1 MVAGE
6 RDLVAEFEAAYA
18 ATPPWDIGRPQL
30 AFASLAAEGRL
41 GARVLDVGCGTG
53 EHVLMAAQAGCDAV
67 GIDIS
72 PSAIHLAEAK
82 ARERG
87 IRARF
92 EVGDARQL
100 HSPRDQFETVLDCG
114 LFHIFDDDDREPF
127 VESLG
132 RVLRPGGRY
141 VMLCFSDEEP
151 PGWGRRAESHRP
163 RSVRRSPEGGKSRP
177 SRPRSFR
184 DHPTRTSARVVR
196 IDQAQLSRRSPTSIS
211 SSAHRDRV
219 PFRSAS
225 GPPGRIAPHR

>member
-1 MVAGE
+1 MTEE

-18 ATPPWDIGRPQL
+18 TPPPWDIGRPQP

-72 PSAIHLAEAK
+72 TSAIRLAEAK

-92 EVGDARQL
+92 EVGDARRL
-100 HSPRDQFETVLDCG
+100 ASPGEQFDTVLDCG
-114 LFHIFDDDDREPF
+114 LFHVFADEDREPF

-132 RVLRPGGRY
+132 RVVRSGGHY
-141 VMLCFSDEEP
+141 DMLCFSDAEP
-151 PGWGRRAESHRP
+151 PGWGPRRVTQAEIRETFARGWEVETIEPTELHVTIRP
-163 RSVRRSPEGGKSRP
+163 EPVRSWFASIRRS
-177 SRPRSFR
+177 
-184 DHPTRTSARVVR
+184 
-196 IDQAQLSRRSPTSIS
+196 
-211 SSAHRDRV
+211 
-219 PFRSAS
+219 
-225 GPPGRIAPHR
+225 